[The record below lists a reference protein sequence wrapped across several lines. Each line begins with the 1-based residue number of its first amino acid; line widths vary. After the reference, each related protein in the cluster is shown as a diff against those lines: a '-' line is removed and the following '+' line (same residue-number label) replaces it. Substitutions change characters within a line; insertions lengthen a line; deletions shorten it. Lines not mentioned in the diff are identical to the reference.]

1 MNTTEPIR
9 LVHFADIHIGMEN
22 YGQIDPATGVNQRVL
37 DFIRRLRQVVDFAMA
52 HDADVALFCGDAFKT
67 RDPSPTLQREFA
79 REVMRLANAGIQV
92 ILLVGNHD
100 IPIMDKRAS
109 SVEIY
114 RTLAVANV
122 YVGNKEQLI
131 TVQTKHGPLQVGIAP
146 WPVRSRLM
154 QLTEFHSYN
163 MEQLDREMERILDDE
178 LTQMALKVDPTI
190 PAVLAAHFTVSGATF
205 GSERS
210 VMVGKVTVVL
220 QSLLK
225 NSAWDYVAM
234 GHIHKHQI
242 VNPNEYPEIVYSGS
256 LERIDFGEER
266 EPKGFCW
273 VEVTRN
279 HTQWSFIHVDARPF
293 VTIDVD
299 ATQDADTPTDAVLR
313 AIARTECVDAVVRI
327 RVKLLQAQEP
337 LFKQK
342 EVEKALSEVGFFVG
356 ITKDIQ
362 RETRTRIGLQKAESL
377 SADQLLHEYFVSKN
391 SDPVQVAAL
400 MEIAKVILNT
410 PKVSK

>member
-1 MNTTEPIR
+1 MNTPDPIR

-37 DFIRRLRQVVDFAMA
+37 DFVRRLREVVDYALS

-109 SVEIY
+109 SVDIY

-122 YVGNKEQLI
+122 HVGNKEELI
-131 TVQTKHGPLQVGIAP
+131 TIQTKRGPLQVGTAP
-146 WPVRSRLM
+146 WPIRSRLM
-154 QLTEFHSYN
+154 QQEEYRSYN
-163 MEQLDREMERILDDE
+163 MEQLDRELERILDDE
-178 LTQMALKVDPTI
+178 LTQMAQAVDPAI
-190 PAVLAAHFTVSGATF
+190 PAILAAHFTVSGATF
-205 GSERS
+205 GSERN
-210 VMVGKVTVVL
+210 VMVGKDTIVQ
-220 QSLLK
+220 QSILK
-225 NSAWDYVAM
+225 NPAWDYVAM
-234 GHIHKHQI
+234 GHIHKHQVI
-242 VNPNEYPEIVYSGS
+242 NPHEYPAIVYAGS
-256 LERIDFGEER
+256 LERIDFGEEV

-273 VEVTRN
+273 VNVSRN
-279 HTQWSFIHVDARPF
+279 HTEWEFMRVDARPF

-299 ATQDADTPTDAVLR
+299 ATQDGDTPTDAVLR
-313 AIARTECVDAVVRI
+313 VIERTEFANAVVRV
-327 RVKLLQAQEP
+327 RVKILQSQEP

-342 EVEKALSEVGFFVG
+342 EVEKALTDARFFVG
-356 ITKDIQ
+356 ITKDVQ

-377 SADQLLHEYFVSKN
+377 SADQLLHEYFVSK
-391 SDPVQVAAL
+391 STDPVQVAAL
-400 MEIAKVILNT
+400 MDIAKGILNT
-410 PKVSK
+410 PLNS